1 MTIGGITHGVVATPA
16 AYTPGQPL
24 VISLLPGVSLSSFN
38 GLLLYVEDPDDLDG
52 DMRPRKA
59 GHFVGPLPDALVFK
73 IDCLGAGGDQVITHG
88 NATTRSM
95 PRTFVWD
102 APASDHGP
110 LRLRAIVLKAVGNYM
125 DAPYELFNIDL
136 PVDPVFTD
144 SFE

>member
-1 MTIGGITHGVVATPA
+1 MNLRRLALVLASPCLVADVVASSTGSPICHADDILASPMGFSAQLGYGVVATPA

-73 IDCLGAGGDQVITHG
+73 
-88 NATTRSM
+88 
-95 PRTFVWD
+95 
-102 APASDHGP
+102 
-110 LRLRAIVLKAVGNYM
+110 RA
-125 DAPYELFNIDL
+125 F
-136 PVDPVFTD
+136 F
-144 SFE
+144 